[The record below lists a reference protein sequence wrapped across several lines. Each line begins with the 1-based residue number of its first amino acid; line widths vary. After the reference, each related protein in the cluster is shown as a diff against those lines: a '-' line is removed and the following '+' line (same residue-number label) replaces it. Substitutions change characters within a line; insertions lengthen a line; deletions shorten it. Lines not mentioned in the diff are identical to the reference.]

1 MEPDSCHQYPYGTK
15 LRFSHPSQLKV
26 SYCFVEKALSV
37 FFNIPCVNIRVVGI
51 QYQKTGDA
59 FS

>member
-37 FFNIPCVNIRVVGI
+37 FFNIPCVNIRVLGLQI
-51 QYQKTGDA
+51 I
-59 FS
+59 